1 MQILKSLH
9 FVPLYVHLISCLLC
23 KWMFYSVLLSHGV
36 QILRM
41 ILCFR
46 EQNIFL
52 YSWRMWKNVVFDK
65 SYSCSAV
72 GVMKSTARECNSIQ
86 ESSIPLCLEC
96 WQTLASSLKANY
108 NETSRDLQ
116 CYWYLSAWLY
126 FQHVVL
132 SCIFISATAFMH
144 LQVKCHWLFSRMKP
158 MDLNLY
164 LCRSLFIALSLN
176 HSVFAY
182 CILSSCLLL

>member
-1 MQILKSLH
+1 
-9 FVPLYVHLISCLLC
+9 
-23 KWMFYSVLLSHGV
+23 MFSSVLLSHGV

-41 ILCFR
+41 IRFLCFR

-126 FQHVVL
+126 FQRVVL
-132 SCIFISATAFMH
+132 MNIHISNSFYAFACEMSLAFQQDETH
-144 LQVKCHWLFSRMKP
+144 GLKPLSLQVS
-158 MDLNLY
+158 
-164 LCRSLFIALSLN
+164 
-176 HSVFAY
+176 FAIVESKSHV
-182 CILSSCLLL
+182 CILYIKQLFVALNKRNFSFTALFK